1 MQSGRSSLIREK
13 RKLAKTTTRC
23 HSLSFVVPRCYLL
36 SLTVI
41 RCHSLSLIVQLV
53 VTRLATRCHLL
64 SFVATRCTTRCHS
77 LSLDVSLVCL
87 FMNDRLIT
95 DFLLVEKWATE
106 VVRIVFISAFLKL
119 LKYEG

>member
-95 DFLLVEKWATE
+95 DLFLVEKWTTLE
-106 VVRIVFISAFLKL
+106 VVSIVISCH
-119 LKYEG
+119 